1 MKVEKAK
8 LTLAMA
14 RACVSTQ
21 DLAAAAGVST
31 QTVNAALRGQNVRP
45 AVLGRLARA
54 LGVDPAEI
62 MDSGNNEPEKK
73 E

>member
-1 MKVEKAK
+1 MKVDKPK
-8 LTLAMA
+8 LALAMA

-31 QTVNAALRGQNVRP
+31 QTVNAAIRGQNVRP

-54 LGVDPAEI
+54 LGVDPVEI
-62 MDSGNNEPEKK
+62 ITLENEK
-73 E
+73 ED